1 MIGVK
6 LVDVEFKSMVAVDVE
21 KLGDAIIDRLAEK
34 EAEFLCVTLIK
45 VEVDTPEKA
54 LGFLAEAKIEFLGVT
69 LIGVT
74 AKVPS
79 KPLVK

>member
-1 MIGVK
+1 M
-6 LVDVEFKSMVAVDVE
+6 
-21 KLGDAIIDRLAEK
+21 
-34 EAEFLCVTLIK
+34 TLIK
-45 VEVDTPEKA
+45 LEVDTPEKA

>member
-1 MIGVK
+1 M
-6 LVDVEFKSMVAVDVE
+6 
-21 KLGDAIIDRLAEK
+21 
-34 EAEFLCVTLIK
+34 TLIK
-45 VEVDTPEKA
+45 LEVDIPEKA

-69 LIGVT
+69 LIRVT